1 MNLPTVANI
10 RFRPDGVAGVDASL
24 RISSH
29 TYLRCHIYDDIAP
42 ILAVDDHHMQV
53 SITVPDPEHVTAE
66 DLDTAR
72 CLAKAVAEYI
82 AGLEARLTAHHDA
95 AAAEDAAA

>member
-1 MNLPTVANI
+1 MKLPTVASI

-24 RISSH
+24 RIGGH
-29 TYLRCHIYDDIAP
+29 TYLRCHTYDDIAP
-42 ILAVDDHHMQV
+42 ILAVDDHHVQV

-66 DLDTAR
+66 DLDIAR

-82 AGLEARLTAHHDA
+82 AGLEARLGAPDT
-95 AAAEDAAA
+95 AAAEGAAA

>member
-1 MNLPTVANI
+1 MNLPTVATI
-10 RFRPDGVAGVDASL
+10 RFRPDGVAAVDASL
-24 RISSH
+24 RIGGN
-29 TYLRCHIYDDIAP
+29 TYLRCHTYDDIAP
-42 ILAVDDHHMQV
+42 ILSVDDHHVQV

-72 CLAKAVAEYI
+72 CLAEVVAEYI
-82 AGLEARLTAHHDA
+82 AGLEARLTAHDT